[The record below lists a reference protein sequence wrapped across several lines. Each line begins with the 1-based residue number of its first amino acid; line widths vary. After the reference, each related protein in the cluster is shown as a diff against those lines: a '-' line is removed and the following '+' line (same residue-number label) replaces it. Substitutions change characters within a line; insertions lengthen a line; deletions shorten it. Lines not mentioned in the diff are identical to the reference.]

1 MQADTRYPKR
11 GLMLGQKRR
20 ETTVTTCRHRR
31 AKRPANVIGAVV
43 GVCAI
48 ALGVWALV
56 KTGVNTDHIFTP
68 TKDVL
73 GLPHTPTLALGEIA
87 FGVVLL
93 VAAAF
98 GRFGTFLIALAG
110 AASFAFGVIVVS
122 DSWSG
127 RVHRWT
133 AAEHDSGWVF
143 IGVGAVL
150 VLAAV
155 LPPLVSN
162 HRARTSARPTIE
174 REPARAEP
182 ESAPVPDANADKDV
196 RAEGT
201 AATPTATE
209 SDVRQPDNINTHA
222 G

>member
-1 MQADTRYPKR
+1 
-11 GLMLGQKRR
+11 MLLGHKRR
-20 ETTVTTCRHRR
+20 DATVTTRRHRR
-31 AKRPANVIGAVV
+31 AKRPANVIAAVV

-93 VAAAF
+93 VAAALGKF
-98 GRFGTFLIALAG
+98 GAFVIALVG
-110 AASFAFGVIVVS
+110 AASFAFGVIVLT

-133 AAEHDSGWVF
+133 ATDHDSGWVF
-143 IGVGAVL
+143 VGVGAVL

-155 LPPLVSN
+155 LPLLVST
-162 HRARTSARPTIE
+162 RRVQPQEASAAE
-174 REPARAEP
+174 REPVPAQSDPATVSDGTDK
-182 ESAPVPDANADKDV
+182 SAPPAGTSAVRPTETTTDV
-196 RAEGT
+196 R
-201 AATPTATE
+201 
-209 SDVRQPDNINTHA
+209 DVDNINTHA
-222 G
+222 TG

>member
-1 MQADTRYPKR
+1 M
-11 GLMLGQKRR
+11 LLGQKRR
-20 ETTVTTCRHRR
+20 DTTVPTRRKRR
-31 AKRPANVIGAVV
+31 AKRPANVIAAIV

-56 KTGVNTDHIFTP
+56 KTGINTDHIFTP

-93 VAAAF
+93 VAAAL
-98 GRFGTFLIALAG
+98 GKFGTFLIALAG
-110 AASFAFGVIVVS
+110 AASFAFGVIVLS

-133 AAEHDSGWVF
+133 AADHDSGWVF

-155 LPPLVSN
+155 LPSLVSKRRVQP
-162 HRARTSARPTIE
+162 HEAPAME
-174 REPARAEP
+174 REPVPAEP
-182 ESAPVPDANADKDV
+182 GPATASDSPDESAQPAHTGAV
-196 RAEGT
+196 R
-201 AATPTATE
+201 PTATTT
-209 SDVRQPDNINTHA
+209 DVRDADNVNTHA
-222 G
+222 TG

>member
-1 MQADTRYPKR
+1 M
-11 GLMLGQKRR
+11 LLGQKRR
-20 ETTVTTCRHRR
+20 DTTVTTRRNRR
-31 AKRPANVIGAVV
+31 AKRPANIIAAVV

-56 KTGVNTDHIFTP
+56 KTGINTDHIFTP

-93 VAAAF
+93 VAAAL

-110 AASFAFGVIVVS
+110 AASFAFGVIVLS

-133 AAEHDSGWVF
+133 AADHDSGWVF
-143 IGVGAVL
+143 VGVGALL

-155 LPPLVSN
+155 LPSLLSTRRVQPQEAPPMEREPVPAELDPATVSDVTN
-162 HRARTSARPTIE
+162 ESAQPARTSAVPPTE
-174 REPARAEP
+174 TTT
-182 ESAPVPDANADKDV
+182 DV
-196 RAEGT
+196 RDA
-201 AATPTATE
+201 
-209 SDVRQPDNINTHA
+209 DNINTHA
-222 G
+222 TG

>member
-1 MQADTRYPKR
+1 M
-11 GLMLGQKRR
+11 LLGQKRR
-20 ETTVTTCRHRR
+20 DTTVTTRRRRR
-31 AKRPANVIGAVV
+31 AKRPANVIAAVV

-56 KTGVNTDHIFTP
+56 KTGINTDHIFTP

-87 FGVVLL
+87 FGIVLL
-93 VAAAF
+93 VAAAL

-110 AASFAFGVIVVS
+110 AASFAFGVIVLS

-133 AAEHDSGWVF
+133 AADHDSGWVF

-155 LPPLVSN
+155 LPLLVSTRRVQPQEAPAWN
-162 HRARTSARPTIE
+162 ACRRP
-174 REPARAEP
+174 
-182 ESAPVPDANADKDV
+182 N
-196 RAEGT
+196 
-201 AATPTATE
+201 PTLRP
-209 SDVRQPDNINTHA
+209 SPM
-222 G
+222 